1 MEPNHHVYRELA
13 RQHYDSYAE
22 PGDKSSGNERDRRE
36 GKAFPLKRFHNAIKK
51 ELLMTYAKDASFL
64 LDIACG
70 RGGDINKW
78 IDARIER
85 VLGLDLSG
93 NEIAEAKK
101 RFNTTEAWRKKNLE
115 CEFVETDKVDM
126 ERFPFENHC
135 HDKHF
140 DVVTCMF
147 AIHYFFHSE
156 QACKNLFMNITSNLK
171 VGGHFICCFPDAK
184 RVLTNLDNKEHLSLP
199 SLELRKHWTGEP
211 KCFGS
216 PYLFSLRDTVTEV
229 KSDNAPYEFL
239 VFNNVILGLA
249 QQYGLRPVVDYPRNL
264 THLFE
269 EADRDK
275 PFKHFRPQFPP
286 ESDPSLAT
294 ASAIN
299 VCLVMEFQ
307 GFPKTKL
314 STGAIISGNGTRAP
328 QLHLQEHQKPI
339 QNNNYHHQPHHQ
351 PVGNSIPHEKLD
363 HYHSPPLRHHNNNNN
378 NNHTDGHHHNNNHNN
393 NNHNNHNN
401 YNHNNNHHS
410 NIHNNSYNSHNHSTN
425 EEDLRDLLKKKRE
438 REEGD
443 DERPRKLSHSNDN
456 NTSDIYFHNYQEGD
470 IKSPSSSSEKSST
483 QIKNDYDDKLDDD
496 DDILW

>member
-1 MEPNHHVYRELA
+1 MEPNHLVYRELA

-22 PGDKSSGNERDRRE
+22 PGDKSSKGNERDRRE

-51 ELLMTYAKDASFL
+51 ELLMTYAKDATFL

-101 RFNTTEAWRKKNLE
+101 RFNTTEPWRKKNLI
-115 CEFVETDKVDM
+115 CEFIETDKVDM

-135 HDKHF
+135 HAKHF

-184 RVLTNLDNKEHLSLP
+184 RVLTNLDNKDHLSLP
-199 SLELRKHWTGEP
+199 SLELRKHWTGTP
-211 KCFGS
+211 QCFGS

-249 QQYGLRPVVDYPRNL
+249 QQYGMRPVVDYPRNL

-269 EADRDK
+269 EADKDK
-275 PFKHFRPQFPP
+275 PFKHFRPQFPT
-286 ESDPSLAT
+286 ECDPSLST

-299 VCLVMEFQ
+299 VCLVLEFQ
-307 GFPKTKL
+307 GFPKLKL
-314 STGAIISGNGTRAP
+314 SNSPPTSNGNGLLRTTNPNQP
-328 QLHLQEHQKPI
+328 QLQEHQKP
-339 QNNNYHHQPHHQ
+339 
-351 PVGNSIPHEKLD
+351 V
-363 HYHSPPLRHHNNNNN
+363 PL
-378 NNHTDGHHHNNNHNN
+378 
-393 NNHNNHNN
+393 
-401 YNHNNNHHS
+401 HNNNHHPIAGH
-410 NIHNNSYNSHNHSTN
+410 NIIH
-425 EEDLRDLLKKKRE
+425 EKKS
-438 REEGD
+438 
-443 DERPRKLSHSNDN
+443 RPLSL
-456 NTSDIYFHNYQEGD
+456 
-470 IKSPSSSSEKSST
+470 PSSKTS
-483 QIKNDYDDKLDDD
+483 
-496 DDILW
+496 